1 MGRDF
6 RKLQGP
12 YSTVWDKLHL
22 GTWPGLCVCV
32 YVCVAG
38 GGYSGQGVRGAAA
51 AASLVFLALRMS

>member
-22 GTWPGLCVCV
+22 GTWPRLCVCL
-32 YVCVAG
+32 YVCCWW
-38 GGYSGQGVRGAAA
+38 GVRVDRVSGE
-51 AASLVFLALRMS
+51 LLLPPPWYF